1 MENDILLNVIEKEN
15 KENIQLNQDN
25 IINIENTIINFINDE
40 NSLNY
45 FIFKSKNFEVL
56 SVNIEGCFDLKDLKI
71 NLIQIC
77 DDTNSKNDIYVID
90 FETFKSFKNTKKE
103 LLNKLSYILKSIFEN
118 KNIKKIFFDGRS
130 DLLPLH
136 AELNIYV
143 NNFIDLSSLYN
154 EINSYQEQYKFKISE
169 GKDKKE
175 FNKCIKFCKQNFYC
189 KGLNTVLKSVHSKN
203 CINPLKE
210 KYHKL
215 FKEKEYQYW
224 AKRPIIKELLLYLA
238 LYVKY
243 EFDIFINLKNNLK
256 NILIEFYELED
267 IEENNIDLIILLI
280 SCWNHK
286 TACENFK
293 K

>member
-1 MENDILLNVIEKEN
+1 M
-15 KENIQLNQDN
+15 
-25 IINIENTIINFINDE
+25 
-40 NSLNY
+40 
-45 FIFKSKNFEVL
+45 
-56 SVNIEGCFDLKDLKI
+56 KDLKI

-143 NNFIDLSSLYN
+143 NNFIDLSSLYD
-154 EINSYQEQYKFKISE
+154 ETNSYQEQYKFKISE

-189 KGLNTVLKSVHSKN
+189 KGLNTVLKKF
-203 CINPLKE
+203 P
-210 KYHKL
+210 
-215 FKEKEYQYW
+215 
-224 AKRPIIKELLLYLA
+224 
-238 LYVKY
+238 
-243 EFDIFINLKNNLK
+243 
-256 NILIEFYELED
+256 
-267 IEENNIDLIILLI
+267 
-280 SCWNHK
+280 
-286 TACENFK
+286 
-293 K
+293 